1 MKTVVVLPT
10 YNEAQ
15 NLLRMIDAL
24 LHLEVIGL
32 EVLIIDDG
40 SPDGTGNLAE
50 DLAKKY
56 TGRIHVMHRQGKQG
70 LGSAY
75 RAGFDWALRNGADYV
90 VQMDCDFSHPVEKV
104 PEMVSLAGQNEVV
117 IGSRYV
123 PGGSVDK
130 RWSFKRKA
138 LSSLGNKY
146 ARIITGLKVKDVTGG
161 FKCWSRR
168 ALEGLPLDR
177 IGAGGFTFQV
187 EMNYISRIKGYRM
200 VEVPI
205 VFAERECGESKMSM
219 GIILE
224 GLWRVWQMR
233 FKKY

>member
-15 NLLRMIDAL
+15 NLPRMIDAL

-123 PGGSVDK
+123 PGGSIDK

-187 EMNYISRIKGYRM
+187 EMNCVSRLKGYRM

-205 VFAERECGESKMSM
+205 VFTERERGESKMSM

>member
-1 MKTVVVLPT
+1 VKTVVVLPT

-15 NLLRMIDAL
+15 NLPRMIDAL

-32 EVLIIDDG
+32 EVLVIDDG

-50 DLAKKY
+50 DLARKH
-56 TGRIHVMHRQGKQG
+56 TGRVHVMHRQGKQG

-104 PEMVSLAGQNEVV
+104 PEMVRLAGQNEVV

-123 PGGSVDK
+123 PGGSIDK

-205 VFAERECGESKMSM
+205 VFTERERGESKMSM

>member
-15 NLLRMIDAL
+15 NLPRMIDAL

-32 EVLIIDDG
+32 EVLVIDDG

-50 DLAKKY
+50 DLARKH
-56 TGRIHVMHRQGKQG
+56 TGRVHVMHRQGKQG

-104 PEMVSLAGQNEVV
+104 PEMVRLAGQNEVV

-187 EMNYISRIKGYRM
+187 EMNCVSRLKGYRM

-205 VFAERECGESKMSM
+205 VFTERERGESKMSM

>member
-1 MKTVVVLPT
+1 MKTVIVLPT
-10 YNEAQ
+10 YNEALNLQ
-15 NLLRMIDAL
+15 RMIEALLRLD
-24 LHLEVIGL
+24 VPGL
-32 EVLIIDDG
+32 EVLVVDDG
-40 SPDGTGNLAE
+40 SPDGTGDMAE
-50 DLAKKY
+50 ALAKTY
-56 TGRIHVMHRQGKQG
+56 PGRIHVMHRQGKQG

-75 RAGFDWALRNGADYV
+75 RAGFKWALENGADYV

-104 PEMVSLAGQNEVV
+104 VEMVKLCSQNEVV

-123 PGGSVDK
+123 RGGSVDK
-130 RWSFKRKA
+130 KWSLKRKL
-138 LSSLGNKY
+138 LSSWGNKY
-146 ARIITGLKVKDVTGG
+146 ARLITGLKVKDATGG
-161 FKCWSRR
+161 FKCWSRK

-187 EMNYISRIKGYRM
+187 EMNYVSKRKGYRM

-205 VFAERECGESKMSM
+205 VFSEREQGESKMSM
-219 GIILE
+219 GIITE

>member
-15 NLLRMIDAL
+15 NLPRMIDAL

-32 EVLIIDDG
+32 EVLVIDDG

-50 DLAKKY
+50 DLARKH
-56 TGRIHVMHRQGKQG
+56 TGRVHVMHRQGKQG

-104 PEMVSLAGQNEVV
+104 PEMVRLAGQNEVV

-187 EMNYISRIKGYRM
+187 EMNYISRIKGYRL

-205 VFAERECGESKMSM
+205 VFAERERGESKMSM

>member
-1 MKTVVVLPT
+1 VKTVVVLPT

-15 NLLRMIDAL
+15 NLPRMIDAL

-32 EVLIIDDG
+32 EVLVIDDG

-50 DLAKKY
+50 DLARKH
-56 TGRIHVMHRQGKQG
+56 TGRVHVMHRQGKQG

-104 PEMVSLAGQNEVV
+104 PEMVRLAGQNEVV

>member
-1 MKTVVVLPT
+1 VKTVVVLPT

-123 PGGSVDK
+123 PGGSIDK

>member
-15 NLLRMIDAL
+15 NLPRMIDAL

-32 EVLIIDDG
+32 EVLVIDDG

-50 DLAKKY
+50 DLARKH
-56 TGRIHVMHRQGKQG
+56 TGRVHVMHRQGKQG

>member
-15 NLLRMIDAL
+15 NLPRMIDAL

-104 PEMVSLAGQNEVV
+104 PEMVRLAGQNEVV

-187 EMNYISRIKGYRM
+187 EMNCVSRLKGYRM

-205 VFAERECGESKMSM
+205 VFTERERGESKMSM

>member
-24 LHLEVIGL
+24 LHMEVIGL

-104 PEMVSLAGQNEVV
+104 PEMVRLAGQNEVV

-187 EMNYISRIKGYRM
+187 EMNCVSRLKGYRM

-205 VFAERECGESKMSM
+205 VFTERERGESKMSM

>member
-15 NLLRMIDAL
+15 NLPRMIDAL

-32 EVLIIDDG
+32 EVLVIDDG

-50 DLAKKY
+50 DLARKH
-56 TGRIHVMHRQGKQG
+56 TGRVHVVHRQGKQG

-123 PGGSVDK
+123 PGGSIDK

-205 VFAERECGESKMSM
+205 VFAEREVGESKMSM

>member
-15 NLLRMIDAL
+15 NLPRMIDAL

-32 EVLIIDDG
+32 EVLVIDDG

-50 DLAKKY
+50 DLARKH
-56 TGRIHVMHRQGKQG
+56 TGRVHVMHRQGKQG

-123 PGGSVDK
+123 PGGSIDK

>member
-15 NLLRMIDAL
+15 NLPPMIDAL

-32 EVLIIDDG
+32 EVLVIDDG

-50 DLAKKY
+50 DLARKH
-56 TGRIHVMHRQGKQG
+56 TGRVHVMHRQGKQG

-104 PEMVSLAGQNEVV
+104 PEMVRLAGQNEVV

-123 PGGSVDK
+123 PGGSIDK

-187 EMNYISRIKGYRM
+187 EMNCVSRLKGYRM

-205 VFAERECGESKMSM
+205 VFTERERGESKMSM

>member
-15 NLLRMIDAL
+15 NLPRMIDAL

-32 EVLIIDDG
+32 EVLVIDDG

-104 PEMVSLAGQNEVV
+104 PEMVRLAGQNEVV

-187 EMNYISRIKGYRM
+187 EMNCVSRLKGYRM

-205 VFAERECGESKMSM
+205 VFTERERGESKMSM

>member
-1 MKTVVVLPT
+1 VKTVVVLPT

-15 NLLRMIDAL
+15 NLPRMIDAL

-32 EVLIIDDG
+32 EVLVIDDG

-50 DLAKKY
+50 DLARKH
-56 TGRIHVMHRQGKQG
+56 TGRVHVMHRQGKQG

-104 PEMVSLAGQNEVV
+104 PEMVRLAGQNEVV

-187 EMNYISRIKGYRM
+187 EMNCVSRLKGYRM

-205 VFAERECGESKMSM
+205 VFTERERGESKMSM

>member
-15 NLLRMIDAL
+15 NLPRMIDAL

-32 EVLIIDDG
+32 EVLVIDDG

-50 DLAKKY
+50 DLARKH
-56 TGRIHVMHRQGKQG
+56 TGRVHVMHRQGKQG

-104 PEMVSLAGQNEVV
+104 PEMVRLAGQNEVV

-168 ALEGLPLDR
+168 ALEGLPLNR

-205 VFAERECGESKMSM
+205 VFAEREVGESKMSM